1 MEKLE
6 GLDEEIRE
14 EKQEKV
20 MDINQVK
27 RNRRP
32 FHVWTVNG
40 QDYKLK
46 LKTSMVTKLENKYR
60 SNILNLMLANDT
72 PPLSV
77 MLTVIQAAMSP
88 WRHGTSY
95 DDVVKVYD
103 DWMDEGGNQLDLYS
117 DVILPTLAVS
127 GFFTDKQAE
136 SLMKNLEEVDLLQ

>member
-95 DDVVKVYD
+95 DDVVKIYD
-103 DWMDEGGNQLDLYS
+103 EWMEEGGNQLDLYT

-136 SLMKNLEEVDLLQ
+136 SLMKNLEEAELLQ